1 MMRNATISAIFL
13 FATTSFATAT
23 GDLPVNPDVT
33 PENIDE
39 TICVKGYSSSIRPPQ
54 VYTDRVKRHLMR
66 EAGLPLDTIGDYI
79 LDHRINIAIGGSPT
93 SLHNLQLEDR
103 FESFEKDRAENRA
116 HSLVCTHRLSLRE
129 AQAIMYSDWRRLL
142 PAR

>member
-1 MMRNATISAIFL
+1 MMRKATISAIYL
-13 FATTSFATAT
+13 LASASFATAT

-66 EAGLPLDTIGDYI
+66 EAGIPIEFIHDYV
-79 LDHRINIAIGGSPT
+79 LDHVIPISSGGSPT
-93 SLHNLQLEDR
+93 DLRNLRLQPRDLSLA
-103 FESFEKDRAENRA
+103 KDRAENRS
-116 HSLVCTHRLSLRE
+116 HQFICDGRLDLRS
-129 AQAIMYSDWRRLL
+129 AQQTMYSDWRRLL

>member
-39 TICVKGYSSSIRPPQ
+39 TICVKGYSSSIRP
-54 VYTDRVKRHLMR
+54 
-66 EAGLPLDTIGDYI
+66 PLDTIGDYI